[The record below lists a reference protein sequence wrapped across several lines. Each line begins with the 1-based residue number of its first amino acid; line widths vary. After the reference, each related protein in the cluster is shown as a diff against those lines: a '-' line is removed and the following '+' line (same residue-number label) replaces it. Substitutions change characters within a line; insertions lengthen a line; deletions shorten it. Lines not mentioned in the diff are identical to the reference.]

1 MGKGAGKG
9 GDGAKAKVEKP
20 KWIKVHGKFYDVSEF
35 KHPGGN
41 IVEVRDRSTQ
51 RRS

>member
-1 MGKGAGKG
+1 MGKGGEGKSKR
-9 GDGAKAKVEKP
+9 DEKD

-41 IVEVRDRSTQ
+41 IVRAMT
-51 RRS
+51 